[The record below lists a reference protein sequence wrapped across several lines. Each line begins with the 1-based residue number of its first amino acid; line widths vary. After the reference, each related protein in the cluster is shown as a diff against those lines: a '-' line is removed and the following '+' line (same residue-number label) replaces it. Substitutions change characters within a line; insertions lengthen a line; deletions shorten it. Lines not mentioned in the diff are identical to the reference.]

1 MKEELALTRVE
12 DDEEAR
18 RQAVVVIARAMEMSP
33 VRLVRVL
40 VFVLSF
46 VLSMVANV
54 CVCDKECEGKEGW
67 EGGLTARREVSSISC
82 ELTAGAF

>member
-1 MKEELALTRVE
+1 MKEELALTSVE

-18 RQAVVVIARAMEMSP
+18 RQAVVVIASAREMSP

-54 CVCDKECEGKEGW
+54 CVLDNKCEEGKEGW
-67 EGGLTARREVSSISC
+67 EGGVAV
-82 ELTAGAF
+82 G